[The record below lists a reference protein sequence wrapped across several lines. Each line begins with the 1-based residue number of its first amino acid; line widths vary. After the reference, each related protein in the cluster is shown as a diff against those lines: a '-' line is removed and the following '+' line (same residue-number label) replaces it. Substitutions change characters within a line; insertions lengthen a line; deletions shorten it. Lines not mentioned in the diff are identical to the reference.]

1 MIIHNDESPKEFLSK
16 VEPLLLQ
23 REAENNLPLGVLER
37 FVLGREEG
45 PCYTLRITKGEKTEY
60 MALRTPPHLW
70 ILPSVRGDATP
81 YIKAAARH
89 LYNQECEVPGV
100 IGDEKST
107 AAFVE
112 EWTQLTS
119 VIPRVHV
126 QQGVHRLDE
135 LNDIPQS
142 SGKLQGADM
151 SHHSMVVEWMI
162 QYGKETDEPLVVER
176 AAELT
181 ESLIRDQR
189 LFLWLVDG
197 IPVSMAGRARTTK
210 NGATINAVFT
220 PDSFKKRGYAT
231 QAVWHLTKNLLQQ
244 GYTFCSLYTDLA
256 NPTSNS
262 IYKKIGYKKI
272 SDSIVYHFHKN

>member
-1 MIIHNDESPKEFLSK
+1 MIIHNDESPESFFSK
-16 VEPLLLQ
+16 VEPLLLE

-37 FVLGREEG
+37 YVSGREAG
-45 PCYTLRITKGEKTEY
+45 SCYTLRITEGGKAVYT
-60 MALRTPPHLW
+60 ALRTPPHLW
-70 ILPSVRGDATP
+70 ILPTVTADAAS

-89 LYNQECEVPGV
+89 LYNHEYEVPGV
-100 IGDEKST
+100 IGDQNST
-107 AAFVE
+107 AVFVE

-119 VIPRVHV
+119 AIPRVHV

-142 SGKLQGADM
+142 SGELQAADK
-151 SHHSMVVEWMI
+151 SHQSMVVEWMT
-162 QYGKETDEPLVVER
+162 QYGKETEESLVVER
-176 AAELT
+176 APELA
-181 ESLIRDQR
+181 ESLIHDQR

-220 PDSFKKRGYAT
+220 PDSFKKKGYAT
-231 QAVWHLTKNLLQQ
+231 QAVWHLTKDLLQQ
-244 GYTFCSLYTDLA
+244 GYSFCSLYTDLA

-262 IYKKIGYKKI
+262 IYKKIGYNKI